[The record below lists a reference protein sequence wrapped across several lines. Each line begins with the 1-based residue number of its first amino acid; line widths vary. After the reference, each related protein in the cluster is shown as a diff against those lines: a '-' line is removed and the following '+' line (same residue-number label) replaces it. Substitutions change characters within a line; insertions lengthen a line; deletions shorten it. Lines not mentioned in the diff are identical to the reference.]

1 MQVDIEPFPINMI
14 NFDGK
19 KVLAQPSV
27 ADKDKGKE
35 VIIDNTR
42 ESDENVKNFA
52 GKLWQKGPQI
62 EGRIKDHHHDPH
74 RWGAGAGR

>member
-42 ESDENVKNFA
+42 ESDENVNFFA
-52 GKLWQKGPQI
+52 GKW
-62 EGRIKDHHHDPH
+62 
-74 RWGAGAGR
+74 W